1 MLKSLIVKNFAIIE
15 DIHID
20 FKEGMTVL
28 TGETGAGKSLIIDT
42 ISLLLGQRAD
52 TDMIRYGES
61 KASITGVFSVVN
73 PELKK
78 LLERFGIS
86 NLDDLTIQREIYDT
100 SKSTIK
106 VNHTSVTL
114 IMLKQI
120 ATLLAD
126 MHIQND
132 TFKLF
137 NPETYLTM
145 ISPKN
150 DSTYD
155 TLLSEYVISYT
166 KYMDAYKK
174 YEHVLNGQKE
184 SLTQLEYLQYE
195 KEELTNL
202 NLEENLD
209 VALTSE
215 IAKLENHDKIFSS
228 LTGAYACLEDQ
239 SSTLDQ
245 IYEASTYLKKIID
258 LDTIYQEYYEKVL
271 DSFYILDEIKSNVR
285 KLIDELDFNQDEL
298 NQKIERLNA
307 IEKAKTKYKMS
318 LHDLIQYLEDITLKI
333 DMVQNYDELLA
344 QSKKTLEENYQMIS
358 KTAKKLQNYRKK
370 LAEQIEA
377 GIMKE
382 CRDLDLEETNFK
394 IQFKEIAFINP
405 FHKDVF
411 KENGVDEIEFM
422 ISFNKGEP
430 LKPLHKVASGGEMS
444 RIMLAFKSYFSAISN
459 LSFMVFDEID
469 TGVSGATAKKIALKM
484 KAISKYN
491 QILCITHLPQVAS
504 IGDYHIHIFKE
515 LKNDRTTTHYRYL
528 DLEDRTKEI
537 AMMLSGDKMSLY
549 ALEHA
554 KALLETK

>member
-215 IAKLENHDKIFSS
+215 IAKLENYDKIFSS

-245 IYEASTYLKKIID
+245 IYEASTYI
-258 LDTIYQEYYEKVL
+258 
-271 DSFYILDEIKSNVR
+271 
-285 KLIDELDFNQDEL
+285 
-298 NQKIERLNA
+298 
-307 IEKAKTKYKMS
+307 
-318 LHDLIQYLEDITLKI
+318 
-333 DMVQNYDELLA
+333 
-344 QSKKTLEENYQMIS
+344 
-358 KTAKKLQNYRKK
+358 
-370 LAEQIEA
+370 
-377 GIMKE
+377 
-382 CRDLDLEETNFK
+382 
-394 IQFKEIAFINP
+394 
-405 FHKDVF
+405 
-411 KENGVDEIEFM
+411 
-422 ISFNKGEP
+422 
-430 LKPLHKVASGGEMS
+430 
-444 RIMLAFKSYFSAISN
+444 
-459 LSFMVFDEID
+459 
-469 TGVSGATAKKIALKM
+469 
-484 KAISKYN
+484 
-491 QILCITHLPQVAS
+491 
-504 IGDYHIHIFKE
+504 
-515 LKNDRTTTHYRYL
+515 
-528 DLEDRTKEI
+528 
-537 AMMLSGDKMSLY
+537 
-549 ALEHA
+549 
-554 KALLETK
+554 